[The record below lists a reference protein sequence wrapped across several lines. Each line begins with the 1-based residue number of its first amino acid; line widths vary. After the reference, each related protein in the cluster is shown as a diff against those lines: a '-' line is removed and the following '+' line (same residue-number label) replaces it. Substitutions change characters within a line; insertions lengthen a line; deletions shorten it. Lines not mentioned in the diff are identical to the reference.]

1 MIRRDQLDWIQE
13 RRGQLK
19 VQMVMG
25 EFKLIAEW
33 EQTHTGERVS
43 IVTTTDDEAWWDK
56 VQELDAGCPR

>member
-33 EQTHTGERVS
+33 EQTGTGERLI
-43 IVTTTDDEAWWDK
+43 IVTGTDDEAWWDR
-56 VQELDAGCPR
+56 VQELDEGCT